1 MENNLIKELKK
12 YRSWVDWKLIDGRK
26 IPINPRTGKA
36 ASSTD
41 PETWSEF
48 DEVGLKSPNRGFVL
62 SDEDPFTCVDID
74 HCLTPTGIVDGQ
86 QNWEMS
92 EKAVKIVAFFDS
104 YTEVSPSGTGLHI
117 WVKGKIPAAIKRSD
131 FEIYS
136 TKRYITITE
145 NPLFNSE
152 IQDRQKQI
160 DAIYAKYGQDRQ
172 KQLDAIYA
180 KYGQEKGEIQEM
192 DLDAESEKKC
202 IEELRNVYRK
212 SRRMRDIWNYKLDFV
227 KADGESPD
235 ESCYDLALANLLR
248 NWSAEKIL
256 WALKFRRAQL
266 GVKPKHNKALILT
279 ISKVKQGIED

>member
-1 MENNLIKELKK
+1 MENNLIRELRE
-12 YRSWVDWKLIDGRK
+12 YRAWVDWRLVDGRK

-62 SDEDPFTCVDID
+62 SDQDPYTCVDLD
-74 HCLTPTGIVDGQ
+74 HCLTPTGVVDGQ

-92 EKAVKIVAFFDS
+92 EKAVKIAAYFDS
-104 YTEVSPSGTGLHI
+104 YVEVSPSGTGLHV
-117 WVKGKIPAAIKRSD
+117 WVRGKIPAAIKRSD

-136 TKRYITITE
+136 TRRYITVTE

-152 IQDRQKQI
+152 IQDC
-160 DAIYAKYGQDRQ
+160 Q
-172 KQLDAIYA
+172 KQLDAIWE
-180 KYGQEKGEIQEM
+180 KYGKEKVEIQEI
-192 DLDAESEKKC
+192 DLDIENEEEC
-202 IEELRNVYRK
+202 IEELRNVYRR
-212 SRRMRDIWNYKLDFV
+212 SQRIRDIWNYKLDFV

-235 ESCYDLALANLLR
+235 ESAYDMALANLLR
-248 NWSAEKIL
+248 DWPAEKIL

-266 GVKPKHNKALILT
+266 GVKPKHNKALLLT
-279 ISKVKQGIED
+279 IGKVKQGIED

>member
-1 MENNLIKELKK
+1 MENKLIKELKK
-12 YRSWVDWKLIDGRK
+12 YRSWVDWRLIDGKK

-41 PETWSEF
+41 PETWSEL

-62 SDEDPFTCVDID
+62 SDQDPYTCVDLD
-74 HCLTPTGIVDGQ
+74 HVLTPEGIVDGH
-86 QNWEMS
+86 QNWELS
-92 EKAVKIVAFFDS
+92 NKATAIVSYFDS

-117 WVKGKIPAAIKRSD
+117 WIKGKIPIAIKRSD

-152 IQDRQKQI
+152 IQDC
-160 DAIYAKYGQDRQ
+160 Q

-180 KYGQEKGEIQEM
+180 KYGRERVEMQEI
-192 DLDAESEKKC
+192 DLDIQNEEEC
-202 IEELRNVYRK
+202 IEELRSVYRK
-212 SRRMRDIWNYKLDFV
+212 SQRMRDIWNYKLNFV

-235 ESCYDLALANLLR
+235 ESCYDIALANLLR
-248 NWSAEKIL
+248 DWPSEKIL

-279 ISKVKQGIED
+279 ISKVKQDIED

>member
-12 YRSWVDWKLIDGRK
+12 YRSWVDWRLVDGRK

-62 SDEDPFTCVDID
+62 SDQDPYTCVDLD
-74 HCLTPTGIVDGQ
+74 HVLTPGGIVDGHQ
-86 QNWEMS
+86 SWELS
-92 EKAVKIVAFFDS
+92 NRATAIVLFFDS

-117 WVKGKIPAAIKRSD
+117 WVKGRIPAAIKRSD

-136 TKRYITITE
+136 TKRYITVTE

-152 IQDRQKQI
+152 IQDC
-160 DAIYAKYGQDRQ
+160 Q

-180 KYGQEKGEIQEM
+180 KYGKGKVEIQEI
-192 DLDAESEKKC
+192 DLDIENEEEC
-202 IEELRNVYRK
+202 IGELRSIYRK
-212 SRRMRDIWNYKLDFV
+212 SQRMRDIWQYKLGFI
-227 KADGESPD
+227 KADGETPD

-248 NWSAEKIL
+248 NWPVEKIL
-256 WALKFRRAQL
+256 WALKFRRNQL

-279 ISKVKQGIED
+279 ISKVKQGVED